1 MKESVIPLGEIWIA
15 ARLAALAMTE
25 RQFTAHP
32 VTFATTNRLVIL
44 NAQRERIRISLKRER
59 IATRLTVLAMTG
71 KRRYNRASYFYATA
85 KCLVIPRERVSGG
98 DLCKATVEIR
108 LPFCKR
114 TDCRAPF
121 GARNDRTVV
130 NRTFYGGCND
140 RIVSIVL
147 ICKLRII
154 KLCIKAVLFK
164 QLLVRAL
171 LSHPAAVHNKYAVG
185 VAYC

>member
-121 GARNDRTVV
+121 GARNDEGCGTDCH
-130 NRTFYGGCND
+130 TPFGGLAC
-140 RIVSIVL
+140 RLGRCFCSAEVSIG
-147 ICKLRII
+147 
-154 KLCIKAVLFK
+154 
-164 QLLVRAL
+164 
-171 LSHPAAVHNKYAVG
+171 HPHHND
-185 VAYC
+185 

>member
-1 MKESVIPLGEIWIA
+1 MRSVKESVIP
-15 ARLAALAMTE
+15 
-25 RQFTAHP
+25 
-32 VTFATTNRLVIL
+32 IL
-44 NAQRERIRISLKRER
+44 KENGLPQPLYGF
-59 IATRLTVLAMTG
+59 AMTG
-71 KRRYNRASYFYATA
+71 
-85 KCLVIPRERVSGG
+85 GG
-98 DLCKATVEIR
+98 E
-108 LPFCKR
+108 

>member
-121 GARNDRTVV
+121 GARNDR
-130 NRTFYGGCND
+130 
-140 RIVSIVL
+140 
-147 ICKLRII
+147 
-154 KLCIKAVLFK
+154 
-164 QLLVRAL
+164 
-171 LSHPAAVHNKYAVG
+171 
-185 VAYC
+185 